1 MKQPKRYVQRFL
13 IQSTVLLLLM
23 SVTAFLGVYA
33 SGRAAYRSANEL
45 GSMTADYL
53 NLQVDSFLEEYAQ
66 ILGDAAHTVEAM
78 LDQGMSTAQVE
89 QWLKEFSDEYASQM
103 NYDESGFYGSLR
115 GQPVYTSGWVP
126 DADYDATSRPWYRQ
140 AVASGATAPPS
151 SASPCS
157 CPTGSACWLW
167 TSEQEISRWIGRK
180 AAIFFPVRPPSST
193 KTAT

>member
-140 AVASGATAPPS
+140 AAASAPVRRSIRTTATAPPS
-151 SASPCS
+151 SASPCFF
-157 CPTGSACWLW
+157 PTESACWLW
-167 TSEQEISRWIGRK
+167 TSEREISR
-180 AAIFFPVRPPSST
+180 
-193 KTAT
+193 